1 MDRSDFIE
9 RLRQS
14 QLLSTS
20 QCEQVAQRF
29 AGATPSESAAE
40 ALVEEGILTPFQFR
54 HLISDDAQPLNLG
67 QYRLLDEVGR
77 GGMGRVYKALH
88 TIMDRIVAVKVIA
101 PDLVR
106 DPVAVAWFRREVR
119 ACTQLTHP
127 NIVMAYDANEA
138 EGLHFLVMEYVHGI
152 TLDAL
157 VKQFGSLPIPY
168 SCALI
173 CQAAR
178 GLQHAHEKGLVHRD
192 IKPGNLLIPFSESE
206 RLPDVLVK
214 ILDFG
219 LARLQGKTKGDTIA
233 LRGETGVL
241 GTPDYIA
248 PEQSRDIHAADI
260 RSDLYSLGCAFY
272 FTLTGRVPFPGENAM
287 EKLLKHLTEVAEPVE
302 RVRPDVPPRIASLV
316 RRLMAKDPADRPQT
330 PAEVVEEL
338 DAWTAEPSPLPSGTP
353 APKCPPWLSPP
364 TYHPSDRPLTSPS
377 PEHTSHFEKI
387 EVFAPSRCE
396 NEPTD
401 FACLAAESAKNW
413 DDEAAKNNKRRETRD
428 TLSTSH
434 PEDTEAA
441 TAEALSERI
450 ACESRGRND
459 SDPTQFE
466 MPPTP
471 ADAIV
476 SCDPPP
482 PIDLDVCRLWREWTA
497 FVQSIVSG
505 RGLSGIDTQA
515 YQPVHASLR
524 QACRRAI
531 DNCSHPERRAFYEE
545 CLSIAQPWFKL
556 QSFALAD
563 PIILDSLLR
572 RCQQIVLELNQGI
585 SPRTLRQV
593 LAWTSF
599 VLNLLVAGLW
609 YWLAGRLRLPVL
621 LRLFDWNFSPLSLRS
636 VWAYL
641 HTHPTLWMGLVFPLG
656 FLFTLAFVWRSTRR
670 ES

>member
-29 AGATPSESAAE
+29 AGATPSESAVE

-119 ACTQLTHP
+119 ACTQLAHP

-272 FTLTGRVPFPGENAM
+272 FVLTGRVPFPGENAM

-302 RVRPDVPPRIASLV
+302 RARPDVPPRIASLV

-338 DAWTAEPSPLPSGTP
+338 DAWKAEPSPLPSGTP
-353 APKCPPWLSPP
+353 TPKCPPWLSPP
-364 TYHPSDRPLTSPS
+364 TYHPSDRPATSPS
-377 PEHTSHFEKI
+377 PEPTSHFDKI
-387 EVFAPSRCE
+387 EVFAPSRRE

-401 FACLAAESAKNW
+401 FACLAAESPKHW
-413 DDEAAKNNKRRETRD
+413 DDAAVENNKRRATRD
-428 TLSTSH
+428 TLSISQ

-450 ACESRGRND
+450 ACESRGRD
-459 SDPTQFE
+459 HSDATQSE

-476 SCDPPP
+476 SRDPP
-482 PIDLDVCRLWREWTA
+482 PIDADICRLWREWTA
-497 FVQSIVSG
+497 FVQTILSG
-505 RGLSGIDTQA
+505 RGQSGIDTQS
-515 YQPVHASLR
+515 YRSLHASLL

-531 DNCSHPERRAFYEE
+531 ETCSHPERRAFYEE

-563 PIILDSLLR
+563 PVILDSLLR

-585 SPRTLRQV
+585 SPWTLRQI
-593 LAWTSF
+593 LAWTTF
-599 VLNLLVAGLW
+599 VLNLLAAGLW

-621 LRLFDWNFSPLSLRS
+621 LRLFDWNFSPSTLRS

-641 HTHPTLWMGLVFPLG
+641 QTHPSLWMGLVFPLV
-656 FLFTLAFVWRSTRR
+656 FLFTFAFVRRSTRR